1 MANLS
6 QQKRQRMLDF
16 LNTIRDSHKNN
27 DEDLAAIN
35 EIETELTEKKFGL
48 VFERHEEEV
57 DRQAVDNI
65 PIFSEDASKEL
76 TLNDGK
82 YNFVIEGDNL
92 HSLILLEK
100 CLREKIDVI
109 YVDPPYNTGAKSWRY
124 NNDYVDSNDTFKH
137 SKWLSFIDRRMR
149 IAKKLLKP
157 TGILVFTIDDY
168 ELQNALLLLNEIF
181 GEENHLATMVIKNN
195 PSGRSTLTGASISH
209 EYALFYGASSEV
221 KLGRLPRNE
230 KQIARYKLSD
240 EIGQFEWVNFRK
252 HGGYK
257 EDAPTMYYP
266 IYVRKDGSD
275 FRIPKLQWNSEKGE
289 YDILEEPL
297 ENEFVSYPLD
307 ETGRARRWKWSLERA
322 LTDTNDMCVR
332 LDRDKKPAVYIK
344 SRMKDEGMLPLTVWD
359 NKLYSSTEYGTNL
372 LAKIIG
378 KGQFDY
384 PKSLYAV
391 MDCLRVANA
400 HSSSIVLDFFAGSG
414 TTGHAVMELNKEDGG
429 SRRFILCSNNENN
442 ICEEVTYERVRTIST
457 GVRSDNSK
465 YSDGIPS
472 NLKFYRTGFIPKEK
486 DNIADDLL
494 DHINEMI
501 QLEYGVKVDGDKYV
515 TVLSDEDA
523 DELEKNWE
531 KMPYIKAVFVSRRV
545 LLTGT
550 QSELFRTKNLCII
563 PDYYFRNE
571 LKEAGEA

>member
-48 VFERHEEEV
+48 IFERHEEEV
-57 DRQAVDNI
+57 DRQAVDNV
-65 PIFSEDASKEL
+65 PIFLEDSSKEL
-76 TLNDGK
+76 TVNGDK

-100 CLREKIDVI
+100 CLKEKVDVI

-124 NNDYVDSNDTFKH
+124 NNDYVDSTDTFKH

-157 TGILVFTIDDY
+157 TGVLVFTIDDY

-181 GEENHLATMVIKNN
+181 GEDNHLATIVVKNN
-195 PSGRSTLTGASISH
+195 PSGRSTTTGVSISH
-209 EYALFYGASSEV
+209 EYALFYGASNEV
-221 KLGRLPRNE
+221 RLGRLPRNE

-240 EIGQFEWVNFRK
+240 EKGQFEWVNFRAR
-252 HGGYK
+252 YSTS
-257 EDAPTMYYP
+257 APSMQYP
-266 IYVRKDGSD
+266 IYVRKDLSD
-275 FRIPKLQWNSEKGE
+275 FRVPKLD
-289 YDILEEPL
+289 YDSDSKKFTILEPERDD
-297 ENEFVSYPLD
+297 EVVIYPVD
-307 ETGRARRWKWSLERA
+307 SNGVMRSWKWSIDTL
-322 LTDTNDMCVR
+322 LKMKDTDTTVR
-332 LDRDKKPAVYIK
+332 LDMDKNPSIYVKA
-344 SRMKDEGMLPLTVWD
+344 RMKQEGMLPLTVWD

-378 KGQFDY
+378 RGQFDY

-400 HSSSIVLDFFAGSG
+400 HSSSLILDFFAGSG

-472 NLKFYRTGFIPKEK
+472 NLKFYRTGFISKEK

-494 DHINEMI
+494 EHINEMI

-523 DELEKNWE
+523 DELEKNWQNF
-531 KMPYIKAVFVSRRV
+531 PNIRAIYISRSV
-545 LLTGT
+545 LLTGK
-550 QSELFRTKNLCII
+550 QRELFETKDCFVI
-563 PDYYFRNE
+563 PDYYFREE
-571 LKEAGEA
+571 LRDAGEA